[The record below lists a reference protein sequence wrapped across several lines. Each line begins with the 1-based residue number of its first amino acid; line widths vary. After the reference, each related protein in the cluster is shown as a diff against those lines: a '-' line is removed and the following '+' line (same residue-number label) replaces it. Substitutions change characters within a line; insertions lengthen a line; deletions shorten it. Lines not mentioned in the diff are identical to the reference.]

1 MHEIKKSEIKSPRKK
16 HYDRRMHLRVDQRM
30 SKRVMTQLVVAM
42 VAVWGAITATAAP
55 IIIPAAPQIGAESYL
70 LIDAATGDVLAS
82 ENARMRLPPASLTK
96 IMTSYIIAN
105 EIEQGRITL
114 DDRVPIS
121 VKAWRMEG
129 SRMFIREGTEV
140 SVSDLLRG
148 IVIQSGNDASVAMA
162 EYIAGD
168 EEAFAGLMTQTAK
181 SLGMNNTSFMNST
194 GLPDEMHYTTA
205 EDLATLTHALI
216 NRFPEHYAIYSE
228 KYFSYNDI
236 RQANRNALL
245 WRDDSVDGVKTGH
258 TQAAGY
264 CLVASAMENDTRL
277 ISVVMGARDERTRA
291 AESQKL
297 LNYGFR
303 YYETVNLYAAGS
315 SLKRVR
321 VWSGLHESLEVG
333 LDDAITLTIPRGGRD
348 QLKAEIN
355 LQDVIEAPIERGQTL
370 GALSL
375 SLGDEML
382 VERPV
387 VALNPVQAAG
397 WLSSTLDDVQLMFI
411 DLTGGDAL
419 TP

>member
-1 MHEIKKSEIKSPRKK
+1 
-16 HYDRRMHLRVDQRM
+16 
-30 SKRVMTQLVVAM
+30 MTRLAAVLVAL
-42 VAVWGAITATAAP
+42 WGAMAATAAP

-96 IMTSYIIAN
+96 IMTSYIIAD

-140 SVSDLLRG
+140 SVADLLRG

-181 SLGMNNTSFMNST
+181 SLGMNNTNFMNAT

-205 EDLATLTHALI
+205 EDLAVLTRALI

-333 LDDAITLTIPRGGRD
+333 LDNAITLTIPRGGRD

-355 LQDVIEAPIERGQTL
+355 LQDVIEAPIERGQSL
-370 GALSL
+370 GALTL

-387 VALNPVQAAG
+387 VALNPVQEAG

-411 DLTGGDAL
+411 DLTGGDPL

>member
-1 MHEIKKSEIKSPRKK
+1 
-16 HYDRRMHLRVDQRM
+16 
-30 SKRVMTQLVVAM
+30 MTRLAAVLVAL
-42 VAVWGAITATAAP
+42 WGAMAATAAP

-96 IMTSYIIAN
+96 IMTSYIIAD

-140 SVSDLLRG
+140 SVADLLRG

-181 SLGMNNTSFMNST
+181 SLGMNNTNFMNAT

-205 EDLATLTHALI
+205 EDLAVLTRALI

-264 CLVASAMENDTRL
+264 CLVASATENDTRL

-355 LQDVIEAPIERGQTL
+355 LQDVIEAPIERGQSL
-370 GALSL
+370 GALTL

-387 VALNPVQAAG
+387 VALNPVQEAG

-411 DLTGGDAL
+411 DLTGGDPL

>member
-1 MHEIKKSEIKSPRKK
+1 
-16 HYDRRMHLRVDQRM
+16 M

-42 VAVWGAITATAAP
+42 VAVWGAMTATAAP

-70 LIDAATGDVLAS
+70 VIDAATGDVLAS

-96 IMTSYIIAN
+96 IMTSYIIAD

-140 SVSDLLRG
+140 SVADLLRG

-181 SLGMNNTSFMNST
+181 SLGMNNTNFMNAT

-205 EDLATLTHALI
+205 EDLAILTRALI

-321 VWSGLHESLEVG
+321 VWSGLHESVEVG

-370 GALSL
+370 GALTL

-411 DLTGGDAL
+411 DLTGGDPLA
-419 TP
+419 P

>member
-1 MHEIKKSEIKSPRKK
+1 
-16 HYDRRMHLRVDQRM
+16 
-30 SKRVMTQLVVAM
+30 MTRLAAVLVAL
-42 VAVWGAITATAAP
+42 WGAMAATAAP
-55 IIIPAAPQIGAESYL
+55 IIVPAAPQIGAESFL

-96 IMTSYIIAN
+96 IMTSYIIAD

-140 SVSDLLRG
+140 SVADLLRG

-181 SLGMNNTSFMNST
+181 SLGMNNTNFMNAT

-205 EDLATLTHALI
+205 EDLAVLTRALI

-355 LQDVIEAPIERGQTL
+355 LQDVIEAPIERGQSL
-370 GALSL
+370 GALTL

-387 VALNPVQAAG
+387 VALNPVQEAG

-411 DLTGGDAL
+411 DLTGGDPL

>member
-1 MHEIKKSEIKSPRKK
+1 
-16 HYDRRMHLRVDQRM
+16 M

-42 VAVWGAITATAAP
+42 VAVWGAMTATASP

-70 LIDAATGDVLAS
+70 VIDAATGDVLAS

-96 IMTSYIIAN
+96 IMTSYIIAD

-129 SRMFIREGTEV
+129 SRMFVREGTEV
-140 SVSDLLRG
+140 SVADLLRG

-181 SLGMNNTSFMNST
+181 SLGMNNTNFLNAT

-205 EDLATLTHALI
+205 EDLAILTRALI

-370 GALSL
+370 GALTL

-411 DLTGGDAL
+411 DLTGGDPLA
-419 TP
+419 P

>member
-1 MHEIKKSEIKSPRKK
+1 
-16 HYDRRMHLRVDQRM
+16 M
-30 SKRVMTQLVVAM
+30 SKRVMTRLVVAM
-42 VAVWGAITATAAP
+42 VAVWGAMTATAAP

-70 LIDAATGDVLAS
+70 VIDAATGDVLAS

-96 IMTSYIIAN
+96 IMTSYIIAD

-140 SVSDLLRG
+140 SVADLLRG

-168 EEAFAGLMTQTAK
+168 EEVFAGLMTQTAK
-181 SLGMNNTSFMNST
+181 SLGMNNTNFMNAT

-205 EDLATLTHALI
+205 EDLAILTRALI

-355 LQDVIEAPIERGQTL
+355 LQDVIEAPIERGQSL
-370 GALSL
+370 GALTL
-375 SLGDEML
+375 SLGDEIL

-387 VALNPVQAAG
+387 VALNPVQEAG

-411 DLTGGDAL
+411 DLTGGDPL

>member
-1 MHEIKKSEIKSPRKK
+1 
-16 HYDRRMHLRVDQRM
+16 
-30 SKRVMTQLVVAM
+30 MTRLAAVLVAL
-42 VAVWGAITATAAP
+42 WGAMAATAAP

-96 IMTSYIIAN
+96 IMTSYIIAD

-140 SVSDLLRG
+140 SVADLLRG

-181 SLGMNNTSFMNST
+181 SLGMNNTNFMNAT

-205 EDLATLTHALI
+205 EDLAVLTRALI

-264 CLVASAMENDTRL
+264 CLVASAVENDTRL

-355 LQDVIEAPIERGQTL
+355 LQDVIEAPIERGQSL
-370 GALSL
+370 GALTL

-387 VALNPVQAAG
+387 VALNPVQEAG

-411 DLTGGDAL
+411 DLTGGDPL

>member
-1 MHEIKKSEIKSPRKK
+1 
-16 HYDRRMHLRVDQRM
+16 
-30 SKRVMTQLVVAM
+30 MTRLAAVLVAL
-42 VAVWGAITATAAP
+42 WGAMAATAAP

-96 IMTSYIIAN
+96 IMTSYIIAD

-140 SVSDLLRG
+140 SVADLLRG

-181 SLGMNNTSFMNST
+181 SLGMNNTNFMNAT

-205 EDLATLTHALI
+205 EDLAVLTRALI

-355 LQDVIEAPIERGQTL
+355 LQDVIEAPIERGQSL
-370 GALSL
+370 GALTL

-411 DLTGGDAL
+411 DLTGGDPLA
-419 TP
+419 P

>member
-1 MHEIKKSEIKSPRKK
+1 
-16 HYDRRMHLRVDQRM
+16 
-30 SKRVMTQLVVAM
+30 MTRLAVVLVAL
-42 VAVWGAITATAAP
+42 WGAMAATAAP

-96 IMTSYIIAN
+96 IMTSYIIAD

-140 SVSDLLRG
+140 SVADLLRG

-181 SLGMNNTSFMNST
+181 SLGMNNTNFMNAT

-205 EDLATLTHALI
+205 EDLAVLTRALI

-370 GALSL
+370 GALTL

-411 DLTGGDAL
+411 DLTGGDPLA
-419 TP
+419 P

>member
-1 MHEIKKSEIKSPRKK
+1 
-16 HYDRRMHLRVDQRM
+16 M

-42 VAVWGAITATAAP
+42 VAVWGAMTATAAP

-70 LIDAATGDVLAS
+70 VIDAATGDVLAS

-96 IMTSYIIAN
+96 IMTSYIIAD

-140 SVSDLLRG
+140 SVADLLRG

-181 SLGMNNTSFMNST
+181 SLGMDNTNFMNAT

-205 EDLATLTHALI
+205 EDLAILTRALI

-303 YYETVNLYAAGS
+303 YYETVNLYAARA

-370 GALSL
+370 GALTL

-411 DLTGGDAL
+411 DLTGGDPLA
-419 TP
+419 P

>member
-1 MHEIKKSEIKSPRKK
+1 
-16 HYDRRMHLRVDQRM
+16 M

-42 VAVWGAITATAAP
+42 VAVWGAMTATAAP

-70 LIDAATGDVLAS
+70 VIDAATGDVLAS

-96 IMTSYIIAN
+96 IMTSYIIAD

-140 SVSDLLRG
+140 SVADLLRG

-181 SLGMNNTSFMNST
+181 SLGMNNTNFMNAT

-205 EDLATLTHALI
+205 EDLAILTRALI

-370 GALSL
+370 GALTL

-411 DLTGGDAL
+411 DLTGGDPLA
-419 TP
+419 P

>member
-1 MHEIKKSEIKSPRKK
+1 
-16 HYDRRMHLRVDQRM
+16 M

-42 VAVWGAITATAAP
+42 VAVWGAMTATAAP

-70 LIDAATGDVLAS
+70 VIDAATGDVLAS

-96 IMTSYIIAN
+96 IMTSYIIAD

-140 SVSDLLRG
+140 SVADLLRG

-205 EDLATLTHALI
+205 EDLAILTHALI

-370 GALSL
+370 GALTL

-411 DLTGGDAL
+411 DLTGGDPLA
-419 TP
+419 P

>member
-1 MHEIKKSEIKSPRKK
+1 
-16 HYDRRMHLRVDQRM
+16 M

-42 VAVWGAITATAAP
+42 VAVWGAMTATAAP

-70 LIDAATGDVLAS
+70 VIDAATGDVLAS

-96 IMTSYIIAN
+96 IMTSYIIAD

-140 SVSDLLRG
+140 SVADLLRG

-181 SLGMNNTSFMNST
+181 SLGMDNTNFMNAT

-205 EDLATLTHALI
+205 EDLAILTRALI

-333 LDDAITLTIPRGGRD
+333 LADAITLTIPRGGRD

-370 GALSL
+370 GALTL

-411 DLTGGDAL
+411 DLTGGDPLA
-419 TP
+419 P

>member
-1 MHEIKKSEIKSPRKK
+1 MYFK
-16 HYDRRMHLRVDQRM
+16 VDQLM
-30 SKRVMTQLVVAM
+30 SKRVMTRLAVALVAL
-42 VAVWGAITATAAP
+42 WGAMTATAAP

-96 IMTSYIIAN
+96 IMTSYIIAD
-105 EIEQGRITL
+105 EIEQVRITL

-140 SVSDLLRG
+140 SVADLLRG

-181 SLGMNNTSFMNST
+181 SLGMNNTNFMNAT

-205 EDLATLTHALI
+205 EDLAVLTRALI

-355 LQDVIEAPIERGQTL
+355 LQDVIEAPIERGQSL
-370 GALSL
+370 GALTL

-387 VALNPVQAAG
+387 VALNPVQEAG

-411 DLTGGDAL
+411 DLTGGDPL

>member
-1 MHEIKKSEIKSPRKK
+1 
-16 HYDRRMHLRVDQRM
+16 M

-42 VAVWGAITATAAP
+42 VAVWGAMTATAAP

-70 LIDAATGDVLAS
+70 VIDAATGDVLAS

-96 IMTSYIIAN
+96 IMTSYIIAD

-140 SVSDLLRG
+140 SVADLLRG

-181 SLGMNNTSFMNST
+181 SLGMDNTNFMNAT

-205 EDLATLTHALI
+205 EDLAVLTRALI

-370 GALSL
+370 GALTL

-411 DLTGGDAL
+411 DLTGGDPLA
-419 TP
+419 P

>member
-1 MHEIKKSEIKSPRKK
+1 
-16 HYDRRMHLRVDQRM
+16 M
-30 SKRVMTQLVVAM
+30 SKRMMIRLAVALVAL
-42 VAVWGAITATAAP
+42 WGAMTATAAP

-96 IMTSYIIAN
+96 IMTGYIIAD

-140 SVSDLLRG
+140 SVADLLRG

-181 SLGMNNTSFMNST
+181 SLGMNNTNFMNAT

-205 EDLATLTHALI
+205 EDLAVLTRALI

-355 LQDVIEAPIERGQTL
+355 LQDVIEAPIERGQPL
-370 GALSL
+370 GALTL
-375 SLGDEML
+375 SLGDETL

-387 VALNPVQAAG
+387 VALNPVQEAG

-411 DLTGGDAL
+411 DLTGGDPL

>member
-1 MHEIKKSEIKSPRKK
+1 
-16 HYDRRMHLRVDQRM
+16 M

-42 VAVWGAITATAAP
+42 VAVWGAMTATAAP

-96 IMTSYIIAN
+96 IMTSYIIAD

-140 SVSDLLRG
+140 SVADLLRG

-181 SLGMNNTSFMNST
+181 SLGMNNTNFMNAT

-205 EDLATLTHALI
+205 EDLAILTRALI

-277 ISVVMGARDERTRA
+277 ISVVMGTRDERTRA

-355 LQDVIEAPIERGQTL
+355 LQDVIEAPIERGKSL
-370 GALSL
+370 GALTL
-375 SLGDEML
+375 SLGDEIL

-387 VALNPVQAAG
+387 VALNPVQEAG

-411 DLTGGDAL
+411 DLTGGDPL

>member
-1 MHEIKKSEIKSPRKK
+1 
-16 HYDRRMHLRVDQRM
+16 M
-30 SKRVMTQLVVAM
+30 SKRLMTQLAVAM
-42 VAVWGAITATAAP
+42 IAAWGAMTATAAP

-70 LIDAATGDVLAS
+70 VIDAATGDVLAS

-96 IMTSYIIAN
+96 IMTSYIIAD

-140 SVSDLLRG
+140 SVADLLRG

-181 SLGMNNTSFMNST
+181 SLGMNNTNFMNAT

-205 EDLATLTHALI
+205 EDLAILTRALI

-370 GALSL
+370 GALTL

-382 VERPV
+382 IERPV

-411 DLTGGDAL
+411 DLTGGDPLA
-419 TP
+419 P

>member
-1 MHEIKKSEIKSPRKK
+1 
-16 HYDRRMHLRVDQRM
+16 
-30 SKRVMTQLVVAM
+30 MTQLVVAM
-42 VAVWGAITATAAP
+42 VAVWGAMTATASP

-70 LIDAATGDVLAS
+70 VIDAATGDVLAS

-96 IMTSYIIAN
+96 IMTSYIIAD

-129 SRMFIREGTEV
+129 SRMFVREGTEV
-140 SVSDLLRG
+140 SVADLLRG

-181 SLGMNNTSFMNST
+181 SLGMNNTNFMNAT

-205 EDLATLTHALI
+205 EDLAILTRALI

-303 YYETVNLYAAGS
+303 YYETVNLYAARA

-370 GALSL
+370 GALTL

-411 DLTGGDAL
+411 DLTGGDPLA
-419 TP
+419 P